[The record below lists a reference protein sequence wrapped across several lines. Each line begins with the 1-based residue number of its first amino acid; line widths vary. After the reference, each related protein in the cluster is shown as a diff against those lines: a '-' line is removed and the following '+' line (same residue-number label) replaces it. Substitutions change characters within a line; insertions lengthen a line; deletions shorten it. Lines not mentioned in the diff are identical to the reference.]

1 VLPRSRS
8 SLCACATAFLIGT
21 AVLFGAAY
29 VYAHAIVLKT
39 SLAEHPI
46 KKGTASSITLHFN
59 SRIEVKLSR
68 ATLISRDEPER
79 ALAMAGGA
87 APGDVLVALPA
98 LEPGPYALHYRV
110 LAADGHVTE
119 DTIRFSVAP

>member
-1 VLPRSRS
+1 LRCP
-8 SLCACATAFLIGT
+8 LCACATAFLIGT

>member
-1 VLPRSRS
+1 VLQRLRCP
-8 SLCACATAFLIGT
+8 LCACATAFLIGT
-21 AVLFGAAY
+21 AALLGPAHVH
-29 VYAHAIVLKT
+29 AHAIVLKT

-46 KKGTASSITLHFN
+46 KKGTAGSITLHFN

-68 ATLISRDEPER
+68 ATLISRDQPER
-79 ALAMAGGA
+79 ALATAEGA
-87 APGDVLVALPA
+87 APGEVLVVLPA